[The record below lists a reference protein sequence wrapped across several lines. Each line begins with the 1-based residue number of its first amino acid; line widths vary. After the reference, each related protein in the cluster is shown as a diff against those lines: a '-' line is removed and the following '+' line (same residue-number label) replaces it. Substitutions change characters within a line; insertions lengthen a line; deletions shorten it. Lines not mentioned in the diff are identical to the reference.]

1 MSTFD
6 VSDLHAVYGETL
18 PSNVSVAVNKIQNIL
33 ADRLSYVKEV
43 KFHANFSPDEDTALA
58 LSADFVTKGL
68 LVVAS
73 PDMPLTPQ
81 DVAWFPAQLNRG
93 RTVFQI
99 PEQKSIELNAPLS
112 TLNASVGIY
121 ETRFVDDI
129 GLDHVDR
136 FLVVDSSPDNIVS
149 PLHSQWM
156 VGGVATIGQAYE
168 QLTTRKVAG
177 KTILEHA
184 RSQRQQL
191 AEEILGGAASSI
203 YNDEMNGLYSDQEHV
218 YVSNALVKQEGHV
231 LQRVSALGGLVEI
244 QDPSRMFVP
253 ADQPVSLSAFK
264 GWDDM
269 SDRHL
274 QRIYNDCS
282 WDDQEAFNTQVLS
295 ASTWNKQLTKKA
307 TDLYGNSATATK
319 WHMKKA
325 KFSSQGVRDILPASV
340 LMKLTPV
347 KKPSFAPAAARTG
360 NTLSIPIDP
369 SYELFAKVM
378 STPSL
383 WGNWKPF
390 NDAVLDGNNYIKIPR
405 ELIERI

>member
-6 VSDLHAVYGETL
+6 VSDLHAVYGESL
-18 PSNVSVAVNKIQNIL
+18 PPALTQAVDAVQNIF
-33 ADRLSYVKEV
+33 ADRLAFVKQV
-43 KFHANFSPDEDTALA
+43 KFHANFSKDEDTSLA
-58 LSADFVTKGL
+58 LSEPNVFKGL

-73 PDMPLTPQ
+73 PDMPLISQ
-81 DVAWFPAQLNRG
+81 DVAWLPSQLNRG

-99 PEQKSIELNAPLS
+99 PEHKEVELNASLQS
-112 TLNASVGIY
+112 LNASVGIF
-121 ETRFVDDI
+121 ETRFVDEI
-129 GLDHVDR
+129 GVDHADR
-136 FLVVDSSPDNIVS
+136 FLVVDSSPDNIVG

-156 VGGVATIGQAYE
+156 VGGVATLGDAYR

-184 RSQRQQL
+184 RAQRQEI
-191 AEEILGGAASSI
+191 AEKVIGAASSI

-231 LQRVSALGGLVEI
+231 LQRVSALGGFMEI
-244 QDPSRMFVP
+244 QDPTRMFVP
-253 ADQPVSLSAFK
+253 ADQPVSLEAFK
-264 GWDDM
+264 GWDNL
-269 SDRHL
+269 SERHL

-295 ASTWNKQLTKKA
+295 SSLWNKQLTKKA

-319 WHMKKA
+319 WYMKKA
-325 KFSSQGVRDILPASV
+325 KFSSQGVRDILPASM

-347 KKPSFAPAAARTG
+347 NKPSFAPAAARAGT
-360 NTLSIPIDP
+360 TLSIPIDP

-390 NDAVLDGNNYIKIPR
+390 NDAVLDGNYIKIPR

>member
-6 VSDLHAVYGETL
+6 VADLHAVYGETL
-18 PSNVSVAVNKIQNIL
+18 PPTISEAVNKVQNL
-33 ADRLSYVKEV
+33 FENRLPFVKQV
-43 KFHANFSPDEDTALA
+43 KFHANFSHDEDTALA
-58 LSADFVTKGL
+58 LAEDFVVKGL

-73 PDMPLTPQ
+73 PDLPLVPR
-81 DVAWFPAQLNRG
+81 DVAWLPVQLNRG
-93 RTVFQI
+93 RTVFEI
-99 PEQKSIELNAPLS
+99 PEQKEVALDAAL
-112 TLNASVGIY
+112 TALNASVGIY

-136 FLVVDSSPDNIVS
+136 FLVVDSSPDEVVS
-149 PLHSQWM
+149 PLHSQWL
-156 VGGVATIGQAYE
+156 VGEVATLGQAYK
-168 QLTTRKVAG
+168 QLTTRKIGG
-177 KTILEHA
+177 KTILEYA
-184 RSQRQQL
+184 R
-191 AEEILGGAASSI
+191 AERKEIAEQVLGAASSI
-203 YNDEMNGLYSDQEHV
+203 YNDEMNGLYSDQEHI

-244 QDPSRMFVP
+244 QDPTRMFVP
-253 ADQPVSLSAFK
+253 ADQPVSLEAFE
-264 GWDDM
+264 GWDNM

-274 QRIYNDCS
+274 KRIYRDCS
-282 WDDQEAFNTQVLS
+282 WDDPEAFNTQVLS

-325 KFSSQGVRDILPASV
+325 KFSSQGVRDILPASM

-347 KKPSFAPAAARTG
+347 NKPSFAPSAARAGTS
-360 NTLSIPIDP
+360 LSIPIDP

-378 STPSL
+378 SNPSL

-390 NDAVLDGNNYIKIPR
+390 NDAVLDGNYIKIPR
-405 ELIERI
+405 DLIERI